1 MATHT
6 KTPALSVGARKLAI
20 AYYRVS
26 TAEQA
31 AEGHQSLNVQHEKAH
46 REAARRGLSIVR
58 EFVDVAS
65 GARSNREQ
73 YQAMLAYLR
82 TGAAGTVFIQ
92 ALDRL
97 GRDQRELL
105 TAAWELQDLGVQLVA
120 IDKEFDARNIIDAAI
135 APMLAQMESEKIS
148 MRVRGAISRAV
159 KSGAK
164 VGPAPFGYRR
174 HIAEGGAI
182 GWEQDPTQAAI
193 IRRMYELRVY
203 GAKGFRGIA
212 DTLNAE
218 GLPTRHGSTWPAT
231 SVQRVLANP
240 ALRGAMDYA
249 SGRSSREIKEGVEAH
264 IIEGYYPA
272 ILTPEEWERLAS
284 FNKAA
289 QGARGKV
296 NTAGYLLSTILRC
309 AHCGG
314 PMVGNAHGEL
324 RAYVCARYRQ
334 SRERCRF
341 SNSHAAH
348 RLEAAVLEWV
358 ERHTDPALVRS
369 SVARDGAAAGEAR
382 ERRRKSIQ
390 RELTRI
396 DEAFRAN
403 LDLLRRGV
411 IDEEGFRRDNEPRE
425 AQRKVLIDELA
436 RIDAEAAKTAEV
448 ETFIDE
454 APMLAKDVAA
464 QLGQGNVGA
473 AKAALRRLIA
483 SASVDTDNTV
493 TLSIAGAP
501 R

>member
-1 MATHT
+1 MATII
-6 KTPALSVGARKLAI
+6 KSAVSALAQTLAV

-26 TAEQA
+26 NAEQA
-31 AEGHQSLNVQHEKAH
+31 GDGHQSLDVQREKAH
-46 REAARRGLSIVR
+46 REAAKRGLTIIR
-58 EFVDVAS
+58 EFTDVAS
-65 GARSNREQ
+65 GTKSNREQ
-73 YQAMLAYLR
+73 YQQMLDYLR
-82 TGAAGTVFIQ
+82 SGGAGTVFIQ

-105 TAAWELQDLGVQLVA
+105 TAAWELQDLGVTLVA
-120 IDKEFDARNIIDAAI
+120 IDKEFDATNVIDAAI

-159 KSGAK
+159 KGGSK
-164 VGPAPFGYRR
+164 VGPAPYGYRR
-174 HIAEGGAI
+174 HIVEGGANE
-182 GWEQDPTQAAI
+182 WEQDPAQAAV

-203 GAKGFRGIA
+203 GAAGYRRIA

-218 GLPTRHGSTWPAT
+218 GVPTRHGSTWPAT

-249 SGRSSREIKEGVEAH
+249 SGRSFREIKEGVEAH
-264 IIEGYYPA
+264 LIEAYYPA
-272 ILTPEEWERLAS
+272 ILTPEEWDRLAS

-314 PMVGNAHGEL
+314 PMVGNTHRGL

-334 SRERCRF
+334 SRARCPF
-341 SNSHAAH
+341 SNSHAAR

-358 ERHTDPALVRS
+358 ERHTDPAMVRA
-369 SVARDGAAAGEAR
+369 SVSVDAASQAEAR
-382 ERRRKSIQ
+382 QRRRKAVQ
-390 RELTRI
+390 KELTRI

-403 LDLLRRGV
+403 LELLRRGV
-411 IDEEGFRRDNEPRE
+411 IDDDGFRRDNEPRE

-448 ETFIDE
+448 ETFIDD
-454 APMLAKDVAA
+454 APMLAKDVAV
-464 QLGQGNVGA
+464 QVGQGNVGA
-473 AKAALRRLIA
+473 AKAVLRRLIA
-483 SASVDTDNTV
+483 SASVDTDNLIKLT
-493 TLSIAGAP
+493 IAGAP

>member
-6 KTPALSVGARKLAI
+6 KTPALSLSARSLAI

-31 AEGHQSLNVQHEKAH
+31 AEGHQSLNVPREKAH
-46 REAARRGLSIVR
+46 REAAKRGLTIVH
-58 EFVDVAS
+58 EFTDVAS

-73 YQAMLAYLR
+73 YQTMLAYLR
-82 TGAAGTVFIQ
+82 TGGAGTVLIQ

-159 KSGAK
+159 KGGSK
-164 VGPAPFGYRR
+164 VGPAPYGYRR
-174 HIAEGGAI
+174 HIVEGGAI
-182 GWEQDPTQAAI
+182 EWEQDPAQAAI

-218 GLPTRHGSTWPAT
+218 GVPTRHGSTWPAT

-249 SGRSSREIKEGVEAH
+249 SGRSYREIKEGVEAH
-264 IIEGYYPA
+264 VIEDYYPA

-309 AHCGG
+309 AYCGG
-314 PMVGNAHGEL
+314 PMAGNAHRGV

-341 SNSHAAH
+341 SNSHAAE
-348 RLEAAVLEWV
+348 RLEAAVLEWI
-358 ERHTDPALVRS
+358 EKHTDPALVRA
-369 SVARDGAAAGEAR
+369 SVSVDQGAATRAR
-382 ERRRKSIQ
+382 EKRCKAIKS
-390 RELTRI
+390 ELARM
-396 DEAFRAN
+396 DMAFRQN

-411 IDEEGFRRDNEPRE
+411 LTEDGFRRDNEPRE
-425 AQRKVLIDELA
+425 AQRKVLMDELA
-436 RIDAEAAKTAEV
+436 HIDSEQQTKEAV
-448 ETFIDE
+448 ETFIAE
-454 APMLAKDVAA
+454 APSMAKEVSHLVSA
-464 QLGQGNVGA
+464 GNAGA
-473 AKAALRRLIA
+473 AKAILRRLIG
-483 SASVDTDNTV
+483 SATVDTENTI
-493 TLSIAGAP
+493 TLTIAGVA